1 MKTHLHL
8 IKHNKPYFAEEE
20 NLALKMTL
28 ESGYVAAGP
37 LTIAFGNAFKEKF
50 SDRPDISIAHCVT
63 NGTSALFMALYALEI
78 KDGDEILVPT
88 YTCSAVLN
96 AVNLIGG
103 KPILC
108 DNGFQ
113 GANPDIDS
121 IKNTINSKTKAIII
135 THTFG
140 FPIDIDSFKIFG
152 IPIIED
158 CCQALGAIYDGKYVG
173 NRGDI
178 SVYSF
183 YASKM
188 ISTGYGGMIITK
200 NQNYANR
207 IDDYLDFDGRV
218 DYKPRFNFKLSDLQA
233 AVGICQLNRF
243 DYFIE
248 KRKSNAIRYVQ
259 ALKDNALVSRVQAI
273 PGGISNN
280 FRFILIFNSFEH
292 LQLGKNHF
300 EQHGISTILPIE
312 PFELLHRYLNQSLS
326 LFPHSEKHASTYL
339 SIPIFPALLEDELNR
354 IEIALLTL
362 PK

>member
-1 MKTHLHL
+1 MHLHV
-8 IKHNKPYFAEEE
+8 INHNKPYFAEEE

-50 SDRPDISIAHCVT
+50 SHCPNISMAHCVT
-63 NGTSALFMALYALEI
+63 NGTSALYMALYALDV
-78 KDGDEILVPT
+78 KNGDEIIVPT

-108 DNGFQ
+108 DNGLQ

-121 IKNTINSKTKAIII
+121 IKNIVNIKTKAIII
-135 THTFG
+135 THTLG
-140 FPIDIDSFKIFG
+140 FPVDVDSFKVFG

-158 CCQALGAIYDGKYVG
+158 CCQALGAIYDGMYVG

-178 SVYSF
+178 AVYSF

-188 ISTGYGGMIITK
+188 ISTGYGGMVITK
-200 NQNYANR
+200 NKNYANR

-248 KRKSNAIRYVQ
+248 KRKSNAQRYEE
-259 ALKDNALVSRVQAI
+259 ALKHNALVSNVQAI
-273 PGGISNN
+273 PRGTANN
-280 FRFILIFNSFEH
+280 FRFILIFNSFED
-292 LQLGKNHF
+292 LQKGKNHF
-300 EQHGISTILPIE
+300 DQHGITTILPIE
-312 PFELLHRYLNQSLS
+312 PFELLHRYLNQSPD
-326 LFPHSEKHASTYL
+326 LFPHSEKQASTYL
-339 SIPIFPALLEDELNR
+339 SIPIFPALLEDELKR